1 MASDGIKSTMQPSLI
16 IRGGHIATVN
26 AKKEVLKDAAIAITD
41 DTISHI
47 GTYEAIRNQFPNV
60 PVIGTSSSIVTPG
73 YVNAHQHLTG
83 DRLLRSAIPD
93 TISSNEAI
101 FQWVVPVHGQ
111 LNEHDDL
118 LSATASL
125 VEAVSNGVT
134 CTVEAGTVAHPHQVA
149 RAFETV
155 GVRGTIAR
163 WGWDIGDGPQVG
175 TVAEVLQ
182 RQQQLLIDVNT
193 SANNG
198 LVTAWVSL
206 VGHDLMSDELVIGA
220 SQLARDNNTNLTFH
234 ISPHSGDV
242 ESYLLCTG
250 KRPLAHLHD
259 LGVLGSHVL
268 LAHAVHLSD
277 LERDVIIDTNTAVVS
292 CPWAYL
298 RLAQGI
304 TGFGR
309 HAQLI
314 RGGAR
319 LALGCDSEN
328 AGDAIDMIRTAALFI
343 GLARDGERD
352 PTIASA
358 YDALELITIRGA
370 RAIGMENLIGSI
382 EVGKRADIV
391 IHSTTGPQWTPLS
404 PDPILQLIWAS
415 DGRSVSDVVV
425 NGVHVVRDSICRT
438 IDETGLREEV
448 GARGRF
454 LLSSLGKG

>member
-1 MASDGIKSTMQPSLI
+1 
-16 IRGGHIATVN
+16 
-26 AKKEVLKDAAIAITD
+26 
-41 DTISHI
+41 
-47 GTYEAIRNQFPNV
+47 
-60 PVIGTSSSIVTPG
+60 
-73 YVNAHQHLTG
+73 
-83 DRLLRSAIPD
+83 
-93 TISSNEAI
+93 
-101 FQWVVPVHGQ
+101 VHGQ
-111 LNEHDDL
+111 LTERDDL

-125 VEAVSNGVT
+125 VEAVSNGIT
-134 CTVEAGTVAHPHQVA
+134 CTIEAGTVAHPHQVA
-149 RAFETV
+149 HAFETV
-155 GVRGTIAR
+155 GVRGTVAR

-175 TVAEVLQ
+175 SVAEVLQ
-182 RQQQLLIDVNT
+182 RQQQLVVDFNT
-193 SANNG
+193 STNKG

-242 ESYLLCTG
+242 ESYLSRTG
-250 KRPLAHLHD
+250 KRPLIHLRD

-268 LAHAVHLSD
+268 LAHAVHLSG
-277 LERDVIIDTNTAVVS
+277 LERDAIIDTNTAVVS

-309 HAQLI
+309 HAQLM
-314 RGGAR
+314 RSGAR
-319 LALGCDSEN
+319 LSLGCDSEN

-370 RAIGMENLIGSI
+370 RAIGMEHLIGSI

-391 IHSTTGPQWTPLS
+391 IHSTSGPQWTPLS

-425 NGVHVVRDSICRT
+425 NGVPIIRDSICRT
-438 IDETGLREEV
+438 IDETALREEV
-448 GARGRF
+448 GSRGRF

>member
-1 MASDGIKSTMQPSLI
+1 
-16 IRGGHIATVN
+16 
-26 AKKEVLKDAAIAITD
+26 
-41 DTISHI
+41 
-47 GTYEAIRNQFPNV
+47 
-60 PVIGTSSSIVTPG
+60 
-73 YVNAHQHLTG
+73 
-83 DRLLRSAIPD
+83 
-93 TISSNEAI
+93 
-101 FQWVVPVHGQ
+101 
-111 LNEHDDL
+111 
-118 LSATASL
+118 L

-175 TVAEVLQ
+175 RVAEVLQ

-242 ESYLLCTG
+242 ESYLLRTG

-277 LERDVIIDTNTAVVS
+277 LERDVIIDTNSAVVS

-454 LLSSLGKG
+454 LLSNLGKG

>member
-1 MASDGIKSTMQPSLI
+1 MRLPTLI
-16 IRGGHIATVN
+16 VRGGNIATVN
-26 AKKEVLKDAAIAITD
+26 ANREVLKDAAIAITD
-41 DTISHI
+41 ETISHI
-47 GTYEAIRNQFPNV
+47 GTYDTIHNQFPNV
-60 PVIGTSSSIVTPG
+60 PVIGSSSSIVTPG

-111 LNEHDDL
+111 LTEHDDL

-149 RAFETV
+149 RAFEAV

-175 TVAEVLQ
+175 SVTEVLQ
-182 RQQQLLIDVNT
+182 RQQQLLADFNA
-193 SANNG
+193 SKSNR

-220 SQLARDNNTNLTFH
+220 SQLARENNTNLTFH
-234 ISPHSGDV
+234 ISPHSGDA
-242 ESYLLCTG
+242 ESYLLRTG
-250 KRPLAHLHD
+250 KRPLVHLHD

-277 LERDVIIDTNTAVVS
+277 PERDAIIDTNTAVVS

-309 HAQLI
+309 HAQLM

-370 RAIGMENLIGSI
+370 RAIGLDHIIGSI

-391 IHSTTGPQWTPLS
+391 VHSTSGPQWTPLS

-415 DGRSVSDVVV
+415 DGRSVSDVIV

-438 IDETGLREEV
+438 IDETALREEV
-448 GARGRF
+448 GSRGRF
-454 LLSSLGKG
+454 LLSNLGRG